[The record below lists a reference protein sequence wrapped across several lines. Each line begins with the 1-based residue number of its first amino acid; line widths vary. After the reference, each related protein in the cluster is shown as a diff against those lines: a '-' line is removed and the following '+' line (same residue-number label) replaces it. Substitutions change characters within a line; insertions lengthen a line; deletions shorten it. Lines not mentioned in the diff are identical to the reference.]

1 MVKEVSRGDVW
12 WGEAPA
18 VGRRPFLIVS
28 RQGVIPHLATVLAAP
43 ITRTIRGIP
52 SEFELGLDDGL
63 PVPCAATF
71 DNMRPIEQ
79 AFLIE
84 RICQLRSHRMAEACT
99 ALRTAV
105 AC

>member
-1 MVKEVSRGDVW
+1 MTQLSRGDVW

-18 VGRRPFLIVS
+18 VGRRPFLVMS
-28 RQGVIPHLATVLAAP
+28 RQGVIPHLGTVLAAP

-52 SEFELGLDDGL
+52 SELELGPDDGM
-63 PVPCAATF
+63 PIPCAATF
-71 DNMRPIEQ
+71 DNLLPVEQ
-79 AFLIE
+79 AFLVE
-84 RICQLRSHRMAEACT
+84 RICQLPSHRMSEACA